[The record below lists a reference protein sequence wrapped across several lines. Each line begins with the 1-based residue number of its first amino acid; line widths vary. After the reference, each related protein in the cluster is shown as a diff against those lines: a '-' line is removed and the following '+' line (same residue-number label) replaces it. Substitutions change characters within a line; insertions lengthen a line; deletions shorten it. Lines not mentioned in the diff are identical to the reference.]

1 MKIITEK
8 REIVG
13 TLKTLLGT
21 YHLLDVRPNNYINSL
36 TLKEVGTVSFYG
48 VDDEGF
54 ESTILVRGDFI
65 ILNEQVPAMV
75 EVKRLI
81 SDEEAQKLQLSNEQ
95 LSLVE

>member
-21 YHLLDVRPNNYINSL
+21 YHLLDLRPNTFVNSMM
-36 TLKEVGTVSFYG
+36 LKEAGTISFYG

-54 ESTILVRGDFI
+54 ESTILVRGDFV
-65 ILNEQVPAMV
+65 ILNEQVPVTMD
-75 EVKRLI
+75 VKKLI
-81 SDEEAQKLQLSNEQ
+81 TDKEAQELKLSDEQ